1 MPLFKVIK
9 DKTSY
14 MITDSPECIYDK
26 EILKNMQDAGYKFQ
40 LNGKPATIS
49 ELVKYK
55 QEYRATIPELKME

>member
-1 MPLFKVIK
+1 MPLFKVTK
-9 DKTSY
+9 DRISY

-40 LNGKPATIS
+40 LNEKPATVS

-55 QEYRATIPELKME
+55 QTYQATIPELKME